1 MGFVSPSSSNGWTA
15 SPREKNGR
23 ALREREGRE
32 RGQRRGGR
40 QRGVG
45 GTARQRGRIFPLFLS
60 RELRTSSGV
69 AIYHARNLACRSTL
83 LHPRIYRP
91 PFPPVTA
98 ECRTLGERIETAVI
112 RGESLLSSGRRDF
125 GESGA
130 YGVFRHCLLSYLPSR
145 GSRISMRRVRAER
158 PPAGSV

>member
-1 MGFVSPSSSNGWTA
+1 MDSVSA
-15 SPREKNGR
+15 RKERACAPREGEAR
-23 ALREREGRE
+23 A
-32 RGQRRGGR
+32 RGASRCGGR

-83 LHPRIYRP
+83 RHPRIYRP